1 MLYNLFQSVYKLFYY
16 TKTESK
22 LVSTEPYEISTAND
36 INYIQNAEYDKTKK
50 IQLFLQ
56 IRHIKN
62 IYYKYTQNI
71 CFREQLYNDFL
82 KETDF
87 DYGEA
92 AYDDEKYDV
101 RIFDTYIC
109 DYIEKRRKFIEEL
122 QHNDVEYELSQ
133 IIESDHKGNMIITFI
148 MDMTDRH
155 ILDYCMSLT
164 DHKLMDILLS
174 AIIIDKGK
182 TYTKLFR

>member
-1 MLYNLFQSVYKLFYY
+1 MLFNLFQSVYNLFYY
-16 TKTESK
+16 KKPESK
-22 LVSTEPYEISTAND
+22 LTGTEPYEISTAND
-36 INYIQNAEYDKTKK
+36 INYNEIGEYDKTKK

-87 DYGEA
+87 DYGES

-109 DYIEKRRKFIEEL
+109 EYIKKRKQFIEEL
-122 QHNDVEYELSQ
+122 ENNGVDFELSYSV
-133 IIESDHKGNMIITFI
+133 ESVYKGCMVITFI
-148 MDMTDRH
+148 MDMSDRH
-155 ILDYCMSLT
+155 ILEYCMSVP
-164 DHKLMDILLS
+164 DNKLMDILLS
-174 AIIIDKGK
+174 AIIKDKDK
-182 TYTKLFR
+182 TYTELLR